1 LDADRN
7 AAVIA
12 TATKVLTPIT
22 SLTEQTGATITWKRS
37 RGPLSGLSQT
47 GYGVPFTKNQPGIM
61 SHTPMS
67 LPNSKMGYTETKM
80 ETNYGGGT
88 VPASNEPSDYN
99 DSTRDRMK

>member
-1 LDADRN
+1 
-7 AAVIA
+7 
-12 TATKVLTPIT
+12 
-22 SLTEQTGATITWKRS
+22 
-37 RGPLSGLSQT
+37 
-47 GYGVPFTKNQPGIM
+47 M

-99 DSTRDRMK
+99 DSARDHIK